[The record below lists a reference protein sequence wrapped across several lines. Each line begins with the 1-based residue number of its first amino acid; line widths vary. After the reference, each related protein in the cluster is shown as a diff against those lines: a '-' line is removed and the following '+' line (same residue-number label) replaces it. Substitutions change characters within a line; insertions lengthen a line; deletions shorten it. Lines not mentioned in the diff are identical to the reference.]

1 MIIQII
7 LLALGIIAASLF
19 IVSKVVNYSFKTIVL
34 KGVASLFFVALG
46 IVCFCLNFEGYFF
59 FKLFTV
65 IGLFFGFLGDVFLG
79 FKYVNEKNK
88 KMWILFGLFAFAIG
102 HILYFSGLF
111 IDFYEPGN
119 ALPFV
124 LSFGT
129 PFITILIY
137 LVISRKLGIHF
148 EKKMLIFILF
158 YLYCLFAMLST
169 SLYIGFLHGFSKVM
183 LIMFFIGAV
192 FFATSDFMLAGSYFK
207 DGERPKAY
215 NAIYSIFYYAAQ
227 FIIAFSIFFLV

>member
-7 LLALGIIAASLF
+7 LLSLGIIAASIF
-19 IVSKVVNYSFKTIVL
+19 IVSKVVNYSFKTIIF
-34 KGVASLFFVALG
+34 KGIASLFFVALG
-46 IVCFCLNFEGYFF
+46 VVCFCLNSNGYFF

-88 KMWILFGLFAFAIG
+88 KLWILLGLFAFAIG

-111 IDFYEPGN
+111 IDFYESGN

-129 PFITILIY
+129 PFVTIVIY
-137 LVISRKLGIHF
+137 ILISRKLGIRF
-148 EKKMLIFILF
+148 EKKMLIFVLF

-183 LIMFFIGAV
+183 FVMFFIGAV
-192 FFATSDFMLAGSYFK
+192 FFASSDFMLAGAYFK
-207 DGERPKAY
+207 EGKRPKAY
-215 NAIYSIFYYAAQ
+215 NAIYSILYYAAQ